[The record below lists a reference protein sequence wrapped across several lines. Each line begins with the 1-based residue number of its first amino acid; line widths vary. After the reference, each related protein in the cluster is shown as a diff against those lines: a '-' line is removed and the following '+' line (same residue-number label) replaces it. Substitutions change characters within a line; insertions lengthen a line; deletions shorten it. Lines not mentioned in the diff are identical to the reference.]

1 MVVGAHLWAVGGWPE
16 ARPGRRRAHG
26 AGEMGRGSN
35 QAVSFGAR
43 VFGQSQTPGPGPAGR
58 TGTEPLAQCP
68 AYAKNPESG
77 PDSQEPLTQGG
88 VLLKPRPH
96 GLRPP
101 PPGGPPGSLHGVTP
115 DGREGR
121 LPPCSSRPLP
131 QPRGKPPSDG
141 PPLPPGRPGACCLPK
156 PLLCPRTLRVPPG
169 CPSVL
174 ARGPQA
180 PQEAQDK
187 LWCAHTALTRNFTCK
202 LNTLT
207 PGTE

>member
-16 ARPGRRRAHG
+16 ARPGRRRVHG

-101 PPGGPPGSLHGVTP
+101 PPEAPPVASMGSLQMAERGGCRLAPAAPSPSPAASPHLMALHFLQGGLVP
-115 DGREGR
+115 AVSRSRSCAPGHSGFLQVVLQPWQEGR
-121 LPPCSSRPLP
+121 RPRRKHRTSS
-131 QPRGKPPSDG
+131 G
-141 PPLPPGRPGACCLPK
+141 
-156 PLLCPRTLRVPPG
+156 
-169 CPSVL
+169 
-174 ARGPQA
+174 
-180 PQEAQDK
+180 
-187 LWCAHTALTRNFTCK
+187 AHTLHSPETSHASLI
-202 LNTLT
+202 L
-207 PGTE
+207 